1 MKKSHLVLSGA
12 LRQEFQNDLELFKLF
27 LLLLSNSSP
36 IRNVD
41 LMWSCD
47 LDPRK
52 EKYKNRVGT
61 EDALVEL
68 KPAATLLGN
77 RNSPS
82 TLFCDMVH
90 GWGAHEETTCAR
102 SDRPAQQRCQAS
114 GCAQVYTCHVGLTDI
129 AVPVICEGQY
139 LGTLFSGQVLTHPPT
154 KEGFAFVRK
163 SLEGQQHIDFSALE
177 QAYFNVPV
185 VTREQVADMMQVL
198 ELFARY
204 IANSWK
210 RLQIIRDAQQN
221 HDREVHLSRKEL
233 ATLLLA
239 GEALDRN
246 ELEEMTAK
254 AELAH
259 VPNCALVVQIER
271 RVESPEQ
278 ADLAEG
284 LRFSRAGHVL
294 DSYCQTLSDT
304 VACQF
309 RPGELCV
316 FTYLEA
322 RNGGHGHILLQ
333 DLARGMLQELK
344 KRLDCGARVGISAI
358 HATAR
363 ELLQAYHEA
372 GSALSAQSDAVI
384 AFYGTEA
391 PVRRH
396 LNEAMEQLVAALR
409 QGSGIAMATRHLLTQ
424 LGMCEHGAWA
434 LQQSR
439 AVLTWAVEHLALE
452 VSNVGANRLDVAGD
466 KERALNEILH
476 APTLF
481 GTHEAFRSF
490 VERIAL
496 LVSTAFVV
504 REEKIV
510 HTINRI
516 VAEKGAAQVTIQN
529 LAADLHL
536 SPGHLSR
543 VFRRTTNMT
552 LEVFLIRQ
560 RIELAKRTLLDPR
573 LNIAEVAEK
582 CGFCNPA
589 YFASVFKKYVGCTP
603 REFARQPQRWSE
615 YSGSFNF
622 VPGYRSEDAGGKNA
636 PSSR

>member
-12 LRQEFQNDLELFKLF
+12 LRQEFQKDLELFKLF

-47 LDPRK
+47 LDPQK

-68 KPAATLLGN
+68 KSATTLVGN

-90 GWGAHEETTCAR
+90 GWGAHEETTCAH

-114 GCAQVYTCHVGLTDI
+114 ACAQVYTCHVGLTDI

-139 LGTLFSGQVLTHPPT
+139 LGTLFSGQVLTQRPT
-154 KEGFAFVRK
+154 PKGFAFVRK
-163 SLEGQQHIDFSALE
+163 SLEGQTHIDFTALE
-177 QAYFNVPV
+177 KAYFSVPV
-185 VTREQVADMMQVL
+185 VTREQVADMVRVL

-210 RLQIIRDAQQN
+210 RLQIIREAQQH
-221 HDREVHLSRKEL
+221 HDREVHLNRKEL
-233 ATLLLA
+233 AAILLS
-239 GEALDRN
+239 GEALDRH
-246 ELEEMTAK
+246 ELEELAAR
-254 AELAH
+254 AELNH
-259 VPNCALVVQIER
+259 VPNCVLVAQIEQP
-271 RVESPEQ
+271 VASPEPI
-278 ADLAEG
+278 DLAAG

-294 DSYCQTLSDT
+294 DSYCQSLPDT

-316 FTYLEA
+316 FTHVET
-322 RNGGHGHILLQ
+322 RNDGHGRILLQ
-333 DLARGMLQELK
+333 DMARGMLQELK
-344 KRLDCGARVGISAI
+344 SRLGSGARIGISAF
-358 HATAR
+358 HASSR

-372 GSALSAQSDAVI
+372 CSALSSQSDAVI
-384 AFYGTEA
+384 AFYGIESS
-391 PVRRH
+391 VKRRPT
-396 LNEAMEQLVAALR
+396 EAMEQLVTALR
-409 QGSGIAMATRHLLTQ
+409 QDSGVSAAIRHLLTQ
-424 LGMCEHGAWA
+424 LGSNEHGAWA

-439 AVLTWAVEHLALE
+439 AMLTWAVEHLALE
-452 VSNVGANRLDVAGD
+452 VASAGADRLDVAAD
-466 KERALNEILH
+466 KERALAEILH

-481 GTHEAFRSF
+481 GTHEAFRGF

-496 LVSTAFVV
+496 RISTAFTA

-510 HTINRI
+510 HTVTRI
-516 VAEKGAAQVTIQN
+516 VQEKGAAHVTIQN

-543 VFRRTTNMT
+543 VFRRTTNVT

-560 RIELAKRTLLDPR
+560 RIELAKRMLLDPR
-573 LNIAEVAEK
+573 LNIAEVAER

-589 YFASVFKKYVGCTP
+589 YFASVFKKYVGHTP

-615 YSGSFNF
+615 GPSFAA
-622 VPGYRSEDAGGKNA
+622 SSAH
-636 PSSR
+636 PSV

>member
-1 MKKSHLVLSGA
+1 MNKSHLVLSGA
-12 LRQEFQNDLELFKLF
+12 LRQEFQKDLELFKLF

-47 LDPRK
+47 LDPQK
-52 EKYKNRVGT
+52 EKHKNRVGT

-102 SDRPAQQRCQAS
+102 SDRPAQQRCQGS

-139 LGTLFSGQVLTHPPT
+139 LGTLFSGQVLTQPPT
-154 KEGFAFVRK
+154 AEGFAFVRQ
-163 SLEGQQHIDFSALE
+163 SLEGQTHIDFMALE
-177 QAYFNVPV
+177 RAYFSVPV
-185 VTREQVADMMQVL
+185 VTREQVADMVQVL

-210 RLQIIRDAQQN
+210 RLQIIRDAQQH
-221 HDREVHLSRKEL
+221 HDREVHLNRKEL
-233 ATLLLA
+233 AILLLS

-246 ELEEMTAK
+246 ELEAMAAK

-259 VPNCALVVQIER
+259 VPNCALVVQIEQT
-271 RVESPEQ
+271 VASPERT
-278 ADLAEG
+278 DLAEG

-294 DSYCQTLSDT
+294 DSYCQGLPET

-309 RPGELCV
+309 RPGEMCV
-316 FTYLEA
+316 LTHVEA
-322 RNGGHGHILLQ
+322 RTGGHVRILLQ
-333 DLARGMLQELK
+333 DMARGMLQELK
-344 KRLDCGARVGISAI
+344 KRLGCGARVGVSAI
-358 HATAR
+358 HAASR
-363 ELLQAYHEA
+363 ELLQAYQEA
-372 GSALSAQSDAVI
+372 SAALSIQNDSVI
-384 AFYGTEA
+384 AFYGA
-391 PVRRH
+391 GVPARRH
-396 LNEAMEQLVAALR
+396 PTEAMEQLVAALR
-409 QGSGIAMATRHLLTQ
+409 QGSGVAAATRHLLTH
-424 LGMCEHGAWA
+424 LGSGEHGSMA
-434 LQQSR
+434 LQQLR
-439 AVLTWAVEHLALE
+439 AMLTWAVEHLALE
-452 VSNVGANRLDVAGD
+452 VANAGADRLDVAGD
-466 KERALNEILH
+466 KERALTEILH

-481 GTHEAFRSF
+481 GTHEAFRGF
-490 VERIAL
+490 VERMAL
-496 LVSTAFVV
+496 RISAAFTV

-510 HTINRI
+510 NTVTRI
-516 VAEKGAAQVTIQN
+516 VAEKGAAQVTIQS

-573 LNIAEVAEK
+573 LNIAEVAER

-603 REFARQPQRWSE
+603 REFARRPQRWSE
-615 YSGSFNF
+615 SY
-622 VPGYRSEDAGGKNA
+622 PPA
-636 PSSR
+636 PLSDRLSI

>member
-1 MKKSHLVLSGA
+1 MAKSPLVLSGA

-47 LDPRK
+47 LDPQK
-52 EKYKNRVGT
+52 EKHKNRVGT

-68 KPAATLLGN
+68 KPAATLVGN

-90 GWGAHEETTCAR
+90 GWGAHEENTCAR

-139 LGTLFSGQVLTHPPT
+139 LGTLFSGQVLTQPPT
-154 KEGFAFVRK
+154 PEGFDFVRQ
-163 SLEGQQHIDFSALE
+163 SLEGQTHIDFGALE
-177 QAYFNVPV
+177 QAYFSVPV
-185 VTREQVADMMQVL
+185 VTREQVADMVQVL

-210 RLQIIRDAQQN
+210 RLQIIRDAQQH
-221 HDREVHLSRKEL
+221 HDREVHLNRKEL
-233 ATLLLA
+233 AILLLS
-239 GEALDRN
+239 GETLDRN
-246 ELEEMTAK
+246 ELDEMAAK

-259 VPNCALVVQIER
+259 VPNCVLVVQIEQT
-271 RVESPEQ
+271 VASPDH
-278 ADLAEG
+278 ADLIEG

-294 DSYCQTLSDT
+294 DSYCQSLPDT
-304 VACQF
+304 ISCLF

-316 FTYLEA
+316 LTCVEA
-322 RNGGHGHILLQ
+322 RNSGHARILLQ
-333 DLARGMLQELK
+333 DMARGMLQELK
-344 KRLDCGARVGISAI
+344 RRLNCGARVGISAVHVI
-358 HATAR
+358 PH

-372 GSALSAQSDAVI
+372 GSALSTQSDAAI
-384 AFYGTEA
+384 AFYGAETL
-391 PVRRH
+391 VRRH
-396 LNEAMEQLVAALR
+396 PTEAIEQLVAALR
-409 QGSGIAMATRHLLTQ
+409 RGSGVSTAIRHLLTQ
-424 LGMCEHGAWA
+424 LGSGEHGARA

-439 AVLTWAVEHLALE
+439 AMLTWAVEHLALE
-452 VSNVGANRLDVAGD
+452 VSQAGANRVDVTAD
-466 KERALNEILH
+466 KERALTEILH

-481 GTHEAFRSF
+481 GTHEAFRGF
-490 VERIAL
+490 VERMTLRISAAF
-496 LVSTAFVV
+496 TA
-504 REEKIV
+504 REDKIV
-510 HTINRI
+510 NTVVRI
-516 VAEKGAAQVTIQN
+516 VAEKGAAQVTIQS

-543 VFRRTTNMT
+543 VFRRTTKMT

-573 LNIAEVAEK
+573 LNIAEVAER

-615 YSGSFNF
+615 HYPS
-622 VPGYRSEDAGGKNA
+622 A
-636 PSSR
+636 PFSDRLSI